1 LFDLSAPL
9 CSNVAESS
17 FTQVLLSPFHTLLLN
32 PTVLQIDLKVDEYV
46 YDMMKG
52 NPKLD
57 FEIVGDV
64 ETFQYRDK
72 YKIK

>member
-1 LFDLSAPL
+1 M
-9 CSNVAESS
+9 
-17 FTQVLLSPFHTLLLN
+17 
-32 PTVLQIDLKVDEYV
+32 LQIDLKVDEYV

-57 FEIVGDV
+57 FETVGDV

-72 YKIK
+72 YKIKWVPLQILYYALFKERNKGGGTPYNPN

>member
-1 LFDLSAPL
+1 LSALL
-9 CSNVAESS
+9 CGNVKENYLNQLIV
-17 FTQVLLSPFHTLLLN
+17 FPFHIVLLH

-57 FEIVGDV
+57 FETVGDV

>member
-1 LFDLSAPL
+1 ML
-9 CSNVAESS
+9 
-17 FTQVLLSPFHTLLLN
+17 H

-57 FEIVGDV
+57 FETVGDV